1 LNPADAAIRSTL
13 EGDIFPPAWLVGPEF
28 VLQAEWKWPTDLPW
42 MVINDEIRAAR
53 PFTATQIVTTDW
65 SSVHLTQENIPAL
78 RRLKDDFLD
87 LIKKCQA
94 ESFSEELRRFQKK
107 KSLYSTS
114 SILALAPIRSEDGLL
129 RLGGR
134 AEKAKLPEDQ
144 LHVPLLSGQHPLAE
158 KIVKAFHEN
167 LKHVGTDFLLSY
179 IRQYFWIT

>member
-78 RRLKDDFLD
+78 RRLKDDFLISSRNVKLNPSARSYVD
-87 LIKKCQA
+87 FK
-94 ESFSEELRRFQKK
+94 RR
-107 KSLYSTS
+107 SLFT
-114 SILALAPIRSEDGLL
+114 LL
-129 RLGGR
+129 
-134 AEKAKLPEDQ
+134 P
-144 LHVPLLSGQHPLAE
+144 PS
-158 KIVKAFHEN
+158 
-167 LKHVGTDFLLSY
+167 
-179 IRQYFWIT
+179 